1 MDKTFRFQ
9 QESLLRL
16 REFEENRARRQLS
29 VALKVARVLEREL
42 LQLVERR
49 EQAKAIACRDYT
61 EQSAGGTSVLDV
73 KELLRQ
79 QRYMNL
85 LQGKLSAKQ
94 GEILQY
100 RSTLEGAKAAFREA
114 CRRRK
119 IVEKIKERRRRE
131 WSFRQERDEQRELD
145 ELGQLYTSLNK
156 SSET

>member
-1 MDKTFRFQ
+1 MAKTFRFQ

-29 VALKVARVLEREL
+29 DALKVARVLEREL
-42 LQLVERR
+42 LQIVERR
-49 EQAKAIACRDYT
+49 EQAKAIARRDYT

-79 QRYMNL
+79 QRYMNV
-85 LQGKLSAKQ
+85 LQGKLGAKQ